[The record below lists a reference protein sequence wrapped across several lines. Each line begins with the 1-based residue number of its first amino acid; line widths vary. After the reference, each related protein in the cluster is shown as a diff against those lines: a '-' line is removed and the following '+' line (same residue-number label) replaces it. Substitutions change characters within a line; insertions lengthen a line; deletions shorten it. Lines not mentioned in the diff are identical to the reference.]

1 MNIKQYTDYIDNT
14 KKWRLDELKDP
25 NDPWD
30 IGEPWTKSL
39 LRYGYDPTL
48 LDKNFELLKL
58 YKDEKMTYNNNEE
71 KEKEKETN
79 MFDASNMMNKYFGK
93 VANGMVRMSM
103 NGDMAIKTSNGYKTY
118 DVKTGALTNCDAF
131 VFDVGSEFFFIIP
144 TNKVESGDVI
154 LAAGKPHCVIK
165 AEANRI
171 EALRYEDGSIVN
183 IVPERNVM
191 FGRTYFYGKIV
202 SMFGKITGNN
212 GDKGMK
218 NMMKYFIMSE
228 MMGKNNGNNGNMNS
242 MLPMMMFMGNNNMED
257 MFEGMFDFNADSP
270 EEKKEEN

>member
-1 MNIKQYTDYIDNT
+1 MNIKHYIDHIDNT
-14 KKWRLDELKDP
+14 KKWCLDQLKDS

-48 LDKNFELLKL
+48 LNKKFEVLKL

-71 KEKEKETN
+71 KEKEKENN
-79 MFDASNMMNKYFGK
+79 MFDTSNMMNKYFGK

-144 TNKVESGDVI
+144 TNKVEPGDVI

-165 AEANRI
+165 AETNRI

-183 IVPERNVM
+183 IVPEHHM
-191 FGRTYFYGKIV
+191 LFGRTYFYGKIV
-202 SMFGKITGNN
+202 SMFGKVK

-218 NMMKYFIMSE
+218 GMMKYMMLSE
-228 MMGKNNGNNGNMNS
+228 MMKGGNGNSNMSS
-242 MLPMMMFMGNNNMED
+242 MLPMMMLMNGGMGD
-257 MFEGMFDFNADSP
+257 MFEGMFDFDEEEDEK
-270 EEKKEEN
+270 EEK